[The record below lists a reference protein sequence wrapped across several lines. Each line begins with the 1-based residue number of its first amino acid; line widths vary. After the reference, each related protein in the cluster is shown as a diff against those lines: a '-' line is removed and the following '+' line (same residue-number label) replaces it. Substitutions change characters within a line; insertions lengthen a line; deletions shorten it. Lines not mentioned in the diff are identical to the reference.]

1 MKIMFKKNVLWN
13 EKITDV
19 FVVDPRYILIFGTEE
34 ARPNIHLGKDFYL
47 KVESGNRKIILYK
60 D

>member
-1 MKIMFKKNVLWN
+1 MKIIFDDNSIWN
-13 EKITDV
+13 EKIIDV
-19 FVVDPRYILIFGTEE
+19 FVANFEYILIFSTKEV
-34 ARPNIHLGKDFYL
+34 RPYIQLGKDFYL